1 MAIEVNGVKV
11 PFIPAGGIEALRREG
26 AGVKIPE
33 FGARFEEI
41 FKGEIEKLKFSNHAL
56 KRMEEREV
64 RLSED
69 ELKLLNDALFRAEQ
83 KNTKDVLI
91 LLKDV
96 AFIVNVK
103 NRTVITVVDS
113 DSIKEHVFTNIDGA
127 VII

>member
-1 MAIEVNGVKV
+1 MAIEVNGVRV

-26 AGVKIPE
+26 ASVKVPE
-33 FGARFEEI
+33 FGTRFEEI
-41 FKGEIEKLKFSNHAL
+41 FKGEIEKLRFSNHAL

-64 RLSED
+64 KLSEED
-69 ELKLLNDALFRAEQ
+69 VKLLNDALFRAEQ
-83 KNTKDVLI
+83 KNTRDVLI
-91 LLKDV
+91 LLRDV

-113 DSIKEHVFTNIDGA
+113 DSVKEHVFTNIDGA

>member
-33 FGARFEEI
+33 FGTRFKEI
-41 FKGEIEKLKFSNHAL
+41 FKGEIEKLRFSNHAL

-64 RLSED
+64 KLSED
-69 ELKLLNDALFRAEQ
+69 DVKLLNDALFRAEQ

-91 LLKDV
+91 LLRDV

-113 DSIKEHVFTNIDGA
+113 DSLKEHVFTNIDGA